1 MRLIVLFLILIAAGA
16 LAVGAFVYIDAG
28 YVMLSW
34 ENYTVE
40 TSLWMFLVLGAIA
53 LLAVYIALR
62 ALLVLFGSDRRF
74 NEWRQRRRS
83 LRARRQTTRGLLAL
97 AQGQWRRAERN
108 LTSSAK
114 DSDQPLINYLAAAR
128 AAYEQDKSEAT
139 DEWLK
144 QASLSTKGSD
154 LAVGITQVQLLQ
166 SRHQNEQALA
176 VLISLRE
183 KHPRHAYLLKL
194 LVKTLQDLEDWV
206 ALNELLPTLRK
217 ATKIPDE
224 ELRKLERNV
233 ALQLLDRARHA
244 NGGQGLTATFDGLGR
259 DVRYTSDVMK
269 SYVDLLLETEQEEK
283 AEEALREGLKHVWHD
298 ELVEIFGR
306 LKGKDANKQLLF
318 AEQQLKERPNDPLLL
333 LTLGRL
339 ALRVNDLE
347 KAREYLQTGLSIK
360 GLAELH
366 AEMGKVMLAEGDET
380 LACEHFQLAL
390 GH

>member
-1 MRLIVLFLILIAAGA
+1 MRLIVLFLLLVAVGA
-16 LAVGAFVYIDAG
+16 VAVGAFVYIDAG

-166 SRHQNEQALA
+166 SRNQNEQALA

-306 LKGKDANKQLLF
+306 LKGKDASKQLLF

>member
-1 MRLIVLFLILIAAGA
+1 MRLIVLFLLLVAVGA
-16 LAVGAFVYIDAG
+16 VAVGAFVYIDAG

-298 ELVEIFGR
+298 ELVEIYGR

-347 KAREYLQTGLSIK
+347 KAREYLQTGLSIR